1 MMYTK
6 EMNSDERTVMALR
19 ELYSAYG
26 YRHYKVSKFE
36 SYDLYASNRNFLQSK
51 RILTF
56 TDTNGRLMALKPD
69 VTLSIIKNTKPDAAI
84 SKVYYTENVYRVP
97 RNADGFQEIMQTGLE
112 LIGQVD
118 DYAMAEVVMLAER
131 SLRTISPDYV
141 LELSHIGVISG
152 LMEDRGIPEPQRAAL
167 MAAVEEKNR
176 HSIRALCAQYGLDAR
191 FCELLTSLVGL
202 YGPLGAVLDTV
213 ETMDLP
219 ADCRAAAASLR
230 RLSGYLD
237 QFGCRNLRLDFSLV
251 NDMDYYNGL
260 VFRGFISGVAAGV
273 LSGGRY
279 DNLMAKMGR
288 SQEAVGFAVYMDQLE
303 RFFAQHDA
311 YDVDAAIYHRNGDPA
326 VLIWTVQALTGQGQT
341 VLVLPERSADV
352 RARSSYLVEGSEVRQ
367 LG

>member
-1 MMYTK
+1 
-6 EMNSDERTVMALR
+6 MNSDERTVMALR

-26 YRHYKVSKFE
+26 YWHYKVSKFE

-51 RILTF
+51 QILTF

-69 VTLSIIKNTKPDAAI
+69 VTLSIIKNIKPDTVI

-97 RNADGFQEIMQTGLE
+97 KNADGFQEIMQTGLE
-112 LIGQVD
+112 LIGRID

-152 LMEDRGIPEPQRAAL
+152 LLDEQNLDQSRYSAL

-176 HSIRALCAQYGLDAR
+176 HELRALCSDFGLSERVCDQLIA
-191 FCELLTSLVGL
+191 LVGL
-202 YGPLGAVLDTV
+202 YGPLEAVLD
-213 ETMDLP
+213 ELEAMELP
-219 ADCRAAAASLR
+219 AESRAAAASLR
-230 RLSGYLD
+230 RLSRYLAL
-237 QFGCRNLRLDFSLV
+237 FGCNHLRLDFSLV

-288 SQEAVGFAVYMDQLE
+288 SQGAVGFAVYLDQLE
-303 RFFAQHDA
+303 RFFARRDA
-311 YDVDAAIYHRNGDPA
+311 FDADVALYYTQGDPDL
-326 VLIWTVQALTGQGQT
+326 LIAKAMEFTGQGMR
-341 VLVLPERSADV
+341 VLVLPEGSAGMRV
-352 RARSSYLVEGSEVRQ
+352 RKSYLITGSEVQ
-367 LG
+367 ELG

>member
-1 MMYTK
+1 
-6 EMNSDERTVMALR
+6 MNKQGMNGDERTVMALR

-26 YRHYKVSKFE
+26 YRRYKVSKFE

-51 RILTF
+51 QILTF

-69 VTLSIIKNTKPDAAI
+69 VTLSIIKNTKPDTAI

-97 RNADGFQEIMQTGLE
+97 KNGDGFQEIMQTGLE
-112 LIGQVD
+112 LIGSVD

-131 SLRTISPDYV
+131 SLRAISPDYV

-152 LMEDRGIPEPQRAAL
+152 LLDAQNLEQAQYAAI
-167 MAAVEEKNR
+167 MKAVEEKNR
-176 HSIRALCAQYGLDAR
+176 SELSALCEAYGLCTK
-191 FCELLTSLVGL
+191 FCETLCALVGL
-202 YGPLGAVLDTV
+202 YGQIDAVLDEV
-213 ETMDLP
+213 KAMDLP
-219 ADCRAAAASLR
+219 AESRAALASLR
-230 RLSGYLD
+230 RLSGYLE

-288 SQEAVGFAVYMDQLE
+288 TQGAVGFAVYMDQLE
-303 RFFAQHDA
+303 RFFAQYDN
-311 YDVDAAIYHRNGDPA
+311 YDVDAAIYHRSGDPA
-326 VLIWTVQALTGQGQT
+326 VLIQTAQSLTEQGLS
-341 VLVLPERSADV
+341 VLILPENSADV
-352 RARSSYLVEGSEVRQ
+352 RARKSYLVDGSEVRE

>member
-1 MMYTK
+1 MNRQ

-97 RNADGFQEIMQTGLE
+97 KNADGFQEIMQTGLE

-152 LMEDRGIPEPQRAAL
+152 LLDAQALQEDQSAAL

-176 HSIRALCAQYGLDAR
+176 HELRALCEAYGLSEGFRDCLSA
-191 FCELLTSLVGL
+191 LVGL
-202 YGPLGAVLDTV
+202 YGPLDEVLEQV
-213 ETMDLP
+213 EAMELP
-219 ADCRAAAASLR
+219 DVSRAAVASLR
-230 RLSGYLD
+230 RLSGDLAL
-237 QFGCRNLRLDFSLV
+237 FGCKNLRLDFSLV

-260 VFRGFISGVAAGV
+260 VFRGFIPGVAASV

-288 SQEAVGFAVYMDQLE
+288 TQAAVGFAVYMDQLE
-303 RFFAQHDA
+303 RFFAQSDTYDA
-311 YDVDAAIYHRNGDPA
+311 DAAIYYRDAEPSA
-326 VLIWTVQALTGQGQT
+326 LIQTAQALTAQGLT
-341 VLVLPERSADV
+341 VLVLPEDSAEV
-352 RARSSYLVEGSEVRQ
+352 RARQAYLVEGSEVRS